1 MLGSIVTLL
10 IALPCFLLATASD
23 ASAGPSA
30 ERRRLTEVSLRDGL
44 GAREVPL
51 LQVVPLEGDRD
62 AQLSRLLQFGR
73 LVEQLARSPDPR
85 VHVRNPGRLSVSARS
100 TVLFAADQSWYVEVM
115 GDGSRFRY
123 HGNIDDPDAE
133 RAAGDAGPLDLATL
147 ERLGRDFIATR
158 LARVVPP
165 AEGERLV
172 FLGSRYLREGS
183 AIEREGFTSTV
194 KANIAIFGR
203 EVGGV
208 FVAGPGSK
216 ISVWFSNDRQPV
228 AFLADWPI
236 YRRSNRAQAT
246 LDINGIRDRILN
258 YADKPRDLIQR
269 NLTQFECGYVD
280 LGVFKRRMGTIQ
292 SGCVGLHRGDIEDF
306 RYGAIETIP
315 IGVTVVPDPDWPVTT
330 FIAAGDRWDPC
341 RISKMVCNEPPP
353 TAAPAERSLGGPDTR
368 RE

>member
-1 MLGSIVTLL
+1 MLGSVVTLL
-10 IALPCFLLATASD
+10 IALPCFLFAPAWD

-30 ERRRLTEVSLRDGL
+30 ERRRLTEISLRDGL

-51 LQVVPLEGDRD
+51 LEVVPLEGDRD
-62 AQLSRLLQFGR
+62 GQLSRLLQFGR
-73 LVEQLARSPDPR
+73 LVEQLARSPDSR

-123 HGNIDDPDAE
+123 HGNIDDAIAE
-133 RAAGDAGPLDLATL
+133 RAAGESGPLDLATL

-158 LARVVPP
+158 LARLVPSV
-165 AEGERLV
+165 EGERLV

-183 AIEREGFTSTV
+183 ATEREGFTSTV

-216 ISVWFSNDRQPV
+216 ISV
-228 AFLADWPI
+228 
-236 YRRSNRAQAT
+236 
-246 LDINGIRDRILN
+246 
-258 YADKPRDLIQR
+258 
-269 NLTQFECGYVD
+269 
-280 LGVFKRRMGTIQ
+280 
-292 SGCVGLHRGDIEDF
+292 HRGDIEDF

-315 IGVTVVPDPDWPVTT
+315 IGVAVVPDPDWPVTT

-353 TAAPAERSLGGPDTR
+353 TAGPADKSLGGPDTR